1 MRAIDLI
8 NRDIP
13 CACGRIHRC
22 DVPYVAVGE
31 GAIFHL
37 TDWCGGYSH
46 ILLVADENTDA
57 VAGDR
62 VRELLSEQ
70 SVRSCVFHQ
79 KKPVIPNED
88 AVAYVESMMDGQT
101 DLVLGI
107 GSGVINDI
115 CKYVSFEKKIP
126 CGIVATAP
134 SMDGYASS
142 GAAMIF
148 KGMKVTFTTHA
159 PRMILG
165 DVAILNT
172 APVEMIRAGYADI
185 IGKYSALCDWRL
197 SEAVNGEYFCPL
209 IYRAVKEKTDEIRA
223 LAPRLAARDEEAVG
237 VLMDALVMIGACM
250 TLISTTRP
258 ASGSE
263 HHLSHYFEITGL
275 IENSPYFLHG
285 IDVGYATAVTAALR
299 EEILAMDAPVFH
311 SVDRDRRMACYR
323 RIYGDFAGEV
333 MAIQDKAGQYER
345 KMDGI
350 YRARWDEIRRILSEC
365 PTAAKITEM
374 LRDAGFVMEDF
385 EGLYGK
391 RKIRNGIWFGKD
403 LKDRYSVLWLYA
415 SLCLTDS
422 EIEKILSE

>member
-1 MRAIDLI
+1 MKATDLI

-22 DVPYVAVGE
+22 DVPYFAAGE
-31 GAIFHL
+31 GALAKL
-37 TDWCGGYSH
+37 TEWRGGFSH

-57 VAGDR
+57 VAGAR
-62 VRELLSEQ
+62 VRALLGEQ
-70 SVRSCVFHQ
+70 SFRSCMFQ
-79 KKPVIPNED
+79 TKKPVIPNED
-88 AVAYVESMMDGQT
+88 AVAYVESMMDEQT

-115 CKYVSFEKKIP
+115 CKYVSFQKKIP

-159 PRMILG
+159 PLMILG
-165 DVAILNT
+165 DAAILKT
-172 APVEMIRAGYADI
+172 APMEMIRAGYADI

-197 SEAVNGEYFCPL
+197 SEAVNGEYFCPF

-223 LAPRLAARDEEAVG
+223 LAPRLAKRDGEAVG

-250 TLISTTRP
+250 TLIETTRP

-299 EEILAMDAPVFH
+299 EEIVAMNVPVFH
-311 SVDRDRRMACYR
+311 SVDRHRRMACYQK
-323 RIYGDFAGEV
+323 IYGAFAEEV

-345 KMDGI
+345 NMEGI
-350 YRARWDEIRRILSEC
+350 YRARWEQIRAILSEC
-365 PTAAKITEM
+365 PTAAEITEM
-374 LRDAGFVMEDF
+374 LRDVGFVMEDF

-391 RKIRNGIWFGKD
+391 RKIRNGVWFGKD
-403 LKDRYSVLWLYA
+403 LKDRYSVLWLYGA
-415 SLCLTDS
+415 LRLTDS
-422 EIEKILSE
+422 ELENILS